1 MQNLDH
7 LIALKDFDLDP
18 DFDTVVGFDIEV
30 GTEAE
35 AEAET
40 DFHNFSFLL
49 RKDLIEEDD

>member
-35 AEAET
+35 AET
-40 DFHNFSFLL
+40 DFHNFFFLL